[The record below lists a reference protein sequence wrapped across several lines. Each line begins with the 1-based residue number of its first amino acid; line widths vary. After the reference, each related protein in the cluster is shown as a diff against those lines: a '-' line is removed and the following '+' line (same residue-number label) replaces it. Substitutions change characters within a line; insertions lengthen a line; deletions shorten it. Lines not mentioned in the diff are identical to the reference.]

1 MGLFATSS
9 PFFLSFI
16 FSSPPSPLSSLSLSH
31 THTMSVL
38 ASTHTCLSQAFQEGW
53 DAMRQALSQFYA
65 RFYGALLIGIIAIY
79 QLRNNPA
86 ALILLLYSFWVPQ
99 IIYNAAMGHRRP
111 MLPIYI
117 AGMSA
122 ARLVFPLYLLG
133 CPSNFFHN
141 QPSLPLALL
150 CVAWVGGQAMI
161 LICQRMW
168 GPRFFV
174 PARILPKS
182 YDYYRSLPSLDG
194 ADCAICM
201 AAVGPGGVRGEAD
214 GDRVT
219 TPCDHAFHLACF
231 KVSIPASFLELPLL
245 RLRLRLRLHSAFS
258 MFGARVLQNFLFF
271 FSCSKNSIFGHGRCE
286 RC

>member
-1 MGLFATSS
+1 
-9 PFFLSFI
+9 
-16 FSSPPSPLSSLSLSH
+16 
-31 THTMSVL
+31 
-38 ASTHTCLSQAFQEGW
+38 
-53 DAMRQALSQFYA
+53 MRQALSQFYA

-150 CVAWVGGQAMI
+150 CVAWVGGQALI

-174 PARILPKS
+174 PSRILPKS

-231 KVSIPASFLELPLL
+231 KVSIPAFFLELLAIAL
-245 RLRLRLRLHSAFS
+245 VLALAFCVFHVWGPS
-258 MFGARVLQNFLFF
+258 SSKFPFF
-271 FSCSKNSIFGHGRCE
+271 FMQQTFDLWTWAMRAMLKSFLRIVDSLY
-286 RC
+286 